1 MTTRTK
7 RPAPR
12 PPEGT
17 PPPAE
22 LARQARAVLAGAA
35 RLARWADGAALR
47 AGPDG
52 ALPKAAAERAAE
64 ALGLTP
70 QQVRA
75 DWDRA
80 RLAGLVE
87 LHDGLARPGWRLR
100 AWDRDDT
107 AVLRGWVALFDAW
120 SLARPAP
127 PGAGPALVAEVVEA
141 RRSCC
146 PCCICRPARSRCR
159 SCSTCWT
166 SASPSCGRNAARSP
180 TARTRPRAARTM
192 PRWRPT
198 TPRGRR
204 SAELLDWALDALLT
218 VGALVPPDG
227 AHDGGYAA
235 AHDAS
240 EAQLTP
246 LGNWAVWVKLEQI
259 CVAAQ
264 GPAGHIE
271 QSAEAMLRGCA
282 RLSPG
287 PARAE
292 YRAWLAAR
300 SVGAAVEELLTVARG
315 EDALLRGLAFEALR
329 AVGAPAEPAVRA
341 AVDEPGL
348 RPYAL
353 LWLAEHE
360 GGDPETAPDVLTREE
375 ATWLWVDTAAAV
387 ADHGETQ
394 LLVRH
399 LETAVQGSVPRLL
412 DGGTRHRPPPHRPG
426 AGGTGRGPPRP
437 GARQGGTPRGVP
449 GPHRWGL
456 IPRFRLSR
464 RGGCSPFV
472 ARFAVRPALRL
483 RRAGSAARGCGC
495 GDGPPGPVCG
505 TASLYVPHTGPSGPS
520 PPVSGVSERGWG
532 RAGVSTAGFRVR
544 CEVHRTTYEHPHR
557 PFPTPQREGTGRS
570 GWVCRTQSEAVRTP
584 TRGGPS
590 PHPDSPAQRTGPPQA
605 QRRESQRRG
614 AEAKRSG
621 PARRRRNA
629 GRTAKRASNGEKP
642 PRRER

>member
-1 MTTRTK
+1 M
-7 RPAPR
+7 
-12 PPEGT
+12 
-17 PPPAE
+17 
-22 LARQARAVLAGAA
+22 LAGAA

-64 ALGLTP
+64 ALRLTP
-70 QQVRA
+70 QQVRT

-80 RLAGLVE
+80 RLSGLVE

-127 PGAGPALVAEVVEA
+127 AAAGPTIVAEVVEA
-141 RRSCC
+141 LPQLLSLLHLSAGPVRLPVLLDMLDQRVAELRTERCEV
-146 PCCICRPARSRCR
+146 PYGQDPAPG
-159 SCSTCWT
+159 
-166 SASPSCGRNAARSP
+166 SADDAAV
-180 TARTRPRAARTM
+180 AADDAA
-192 PRWRPT
+192 
-198 TPRGRR
+198 GA
-204 SAELLDWALDALLT
+204 SLAELLGWALDALLT

-227 AHDGGYAA
+227 AHDGVHEAF
-235 AHDAS
+235 HDAS

-246 LGNWAVWVKLEQI
+246 LGNWSVWVKLEQI

-264 GPAGHIE
+264 STAGHIE

-282 RLSPG
+282 RLTPG

-341 AVDEPGL
+341 AADEPAL

-353 LWLAEHE
+353 LWLVEHE

-375 ATWLWVDTAAAV
+375 STWLWVDTAAAV

-399 LETAVQGSVPRLL
+399 LDSAVQGSVPRLL
-412 DGGTRHRPPPHRPG
+412 EEVRAIGH
-426 AGGTGRGPPRP
+426 PRTV
-437 GARQGGTPRGVP
+437 QV
-449 GPHRWGL
+449 L
-456 IPRFRLSR
+456 
-464 RGGCSPFV
+464 V
-472 ARFAVRPALRL
+472 ALAAAHPDPALAKAVR
-483 RRAGSAARGCGC
+483 RAAFQ
-495 GDGPPGPVCG
+495 V
-505 TASLYVPHTGPSGPS
+505 HTG
-520 PPVSGVSERGWG
+520 GV
-532 RAGVSTAGFRVR
+532 
-544 CEVHRTTYEHPHR
+544 
-557 PFPTPQREGTGRS
+557 
-570 GWVCRTQSEAVRTP
+570 
-584 TRGGPS
+584 
-590 PHPDSPAQRTGPPQA
+590 
-605 QRRESQRRG
+605 
-614 AEAKRSG
+614 
-621 PARRRRNA
+621 
-629 GRTAKRASNGEKP
+629 
-642 PRRER
+642 

>member
-1 MTTRTK
+1 MTSRTPRDSRLRLVPRQPVAAARQAVTTRTK

-52 ALPKAAAERAAE
+52 TLPKAAAERAAE

-127 PGAGPALVAEVVEA
+127 PGAGPAIVAEVVEA
-141 RRSCC
+141 LPQLLSLLHLSAGPVRLPQLLDMLDQRVAELRTERCEV
-146 PCCICRPARSRCR
+146 PYGQDPAPG
-159 SCSTCWT
+159 STDDAAVAADDAAG
-166 SASPSCGRNAARSP
+166 ASL
-180 TARTRPRAARTM
+180 
-192 PRWRPT
+192 
-198 TPRGRR
+198 
-204 SAELLDWALDALLT
+204 AELLGWALDALLT

-235 AHDAS
+235 APDAS

-246 LGNWAVWVKLEQI
+246 LGNWSVWVKLEQI

-282 RLSPG
+282 RLTPG

-341 AVDEPGL
+341 AADEPGL

-353 LWLAEHE
+353 LWLVEHE

-375 ATWLWVDTAAAV
+375 STWLWVDTAAAV

-399 LETAVQGSVPRLL
+399 LDSAVQGSVPRLL
-412 DGGTRHRPPPHRPG
+412 AEVRAIGH
-426 AGGTGRGPPRP
+426 PRTV
-437 GARQGGTPRGVP
+437 QV
-449 GPHRWGL
+449 L
-456 IPRFRLSR
+456 
-464 RGGCSPFV
+464 V
-472 ARFAVRPALRL
+472 ALAAAHPDPALAKAVR
-483 RRAGSAARGCGC
+483 RAAFQ
-495 GDGPPGPVCG
+495 V
-505 TASLYVPHTGPSGPS
+505 HTG
-520 PPVSGVSERGWG
+520 GV
-532 RAGVSTAGFRVR
+532 
-544 CEVHRTTYEHPHR
+544 
-557 PFPTPQREGTGRS
+557 
-570 GWVCRTQSEAVRTP
+570 
-584 TRGGPS
+584 
-590 PHPDSPAQRTGPPQA
+590 
-605 QRRESQRRG
+605 
-614 AEAKRSG
+614 
-621 PARRRRNA
+621 
-629 GRTAKRASNGEKP
+629 
-642 PRRER
+642 